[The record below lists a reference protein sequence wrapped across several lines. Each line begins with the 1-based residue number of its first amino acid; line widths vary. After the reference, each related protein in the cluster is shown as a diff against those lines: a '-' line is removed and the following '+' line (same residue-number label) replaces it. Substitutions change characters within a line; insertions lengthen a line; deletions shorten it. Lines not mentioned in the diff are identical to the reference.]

1 MRHGGRAFRTLVT
14 NLEAVLKI
22 SCVYRTHYALRRRAV
37 ARGRACGGR
46 GVYEVCAFSSLLY
59 VIFALIYRHI
69 VLCVSHQSTVILI
82 ALL

>member
-1 MRHGGRAFRTLVT
+1 MFTGRITLYGGVPWPV
-14 NLEAVLKI
+14 AV
-22 SCVYRTHYALRRRAV
+22 HAV
-37 ARGRACGGR
+37 VV
-46 GVYEVCAFSSLLY
+46 VYEVCAFSSLLY